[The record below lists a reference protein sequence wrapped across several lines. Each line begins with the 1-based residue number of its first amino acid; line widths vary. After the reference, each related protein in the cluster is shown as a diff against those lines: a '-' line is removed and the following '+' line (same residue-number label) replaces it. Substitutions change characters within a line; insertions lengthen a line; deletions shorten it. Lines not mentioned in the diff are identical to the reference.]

1 MLTALKGLTMN
12 KAEYIPP
19 VTEIIG
25 FEGSADCDIITNSKN
40 GNEEDEIGKQS

>member
-12 KAEYIPP
+12 KSEYIPP

-25 FEGSADCDIITNSKN
+25 FEGSADCDVITNSK
-40 GNEEDEIGKQS
+40 EEDEIGRQNG

>member
-1 MLTALKGLTMN
+1 MN

-25 FEGSADCDIITNSKN
+25 FADCDIITNSK
-40 GNEEDEIGKQS
+40 EDLETGKLN

>member
-25 FEGSADCDIITNSKN
+25 FADCDIITNSK
-40 GNEEDEIGKQS
+40 EDLETGKLN

>member
-1 MLTALKGLTMN
+1 MN

-25 FEGSADCDIITNSKN
+25 FEGSADCDIITNSTN
-40 GNEEDEIGKQS
+40 GRDEHETGKL

>member
-1 MLTALKGLTMN
+1 MN

-25 FEGSADCDIITNSKN
+25 FADCDVITNSKN

>member
-25 FEGSADCDIITNSKN
+25 FADCDIITNSIN
-40 GNEEDEIGKQS
+40 GNEDGETGKH

>member
-25 FEGSADCDIITNSKN
+25 FEGSADCDIITNSK
-40 GNEEDEIGKQS
+40 EDLETGKLN